1 MRFCPNSSRS
11 GWLSCCTKFWIQS
24 FCLFSLG
31 WDLFSPFFPPR
42 PEEWAYVGQTVVGK
56 ECFRKWNST
65 CKDFK
70 KVRKTKAHPSN
81 WSWTWLKHGGRGKEW
96 HEIWQDIGF
105 WGEGLGSCRA
115 FRAVLTILAFILTR
129 ASLTADG
136 LGVFSLT
143 SVSALTGLQLLSAAL
158 HVSHLH
164 PVWGPFVVFVRQ
176 MHRQRWLA
184 VWVRLYARTSFL
196 VLLGNDEVRP
206 GLPELLSGP
215 EPSRA

>member
-1 MRFCPNSSRS
+1 M
-11 GWLSCCTKFWIQS
+11 
-24 FCLFSLG
+24 
-31 WDLFSPFFPPR
+31 
-42 PEEWAYVGQTVVGK
+42 VGK

-81 WSWTWLKHGGRGKEW
+81 WSWTWLKHGGRGKDW

-105 WGEGLGSCRA
+105 WGSCRA
-115 FRAVLTILAFILTR
+115 FWAVLTILAFILTR

-196 VLLGNDEVRP
+196 VLLGNDEVLLAYP
-206 GLPELLSGP
+206 SSSLGLSPAGP
-215 EPSRA
+215 RGKGQCSRNWDLFPNLFSPCTVIEHAVN